1 MAASP
6 AEVIRPLRRV
16 EYDELVRLGVFQDE
30 RVELIDG
37 AIYQMSPIGRPHNF
51 AVQELTEL
59 LVLALHGRAK
69 VRPQMS
75 YAASE
80 LSEPEPDLMVTPLR
94 DWSRQQANE
103 ALLLIEVA
111 ESSLAY
117 DRGRKLRLYATCA
130 VPEYWIVN
138 IPDACIEVHT
148 QPEGSAYAKTEKF
161 ERGQKIR
168 LSAFPEVEVRVSDVF
183 VRPRE

>member
-16 EYDELVRLGVFQDE
+16 EYDQLVNLGVFQDE
-30 RVELIDG
+30 RVELIEG
-37 AIYQMSPIGRPHNF
+37 AIYQMSPIGLPHNF
-51 AVQELTEL
+51 AVQELNERL
-59 LVLALHGRAK
+59 ILALHGRAK

-80 LSEPEPDLMVTPLR
+80 LSEPEPDLMVTPLL
-94 DWSRQQANE
+94 DWRREQANV
-103 ALLLIEVA
+103 ALLIIEVA
-111 ESSLAY
+111 ESSLAW

-138 IPDACIEVHT
+138 IPEGCIEVYTH
-148 QPEGSAYAKTEKF
+148 PEGNGYAQVERF
-161 ERGQKIR
+161 EPGQTVQLR
-168 LSAFPEVEVRVSDVF
+168 AFPDVNIK
-183 VRPRE
+183 VADVLV

>member
-1 MAASP
+1 MDMAASP

-16 EYDELVRLGVFQDE
+16 EYDQLVNLGVFQDE

-37 AIYQMSPIGRPHNF
+37 AIYQMSPIGLPHNF

-69 VRPQMS
+69 VRPHLS

-80 LSEPEPDLMVTPLR
+80 LSEPEPDLMVTPLL
-94 DWSRQQANE
+94 DWRKEQANV
-103 ALLLIEVA
+103 ALLIIEVA
-111 ESSLAY
+111 ESSLAW
-117 DRGRKLRLYATCA
+117 DRGRKLRLYATCS

-138 IPDACIEVHT
+138 IPECCIEVYT
-148 QPEGSAYAKTEKF
+148 RPEGNAYAQV
-161 ERGQKIR
+161 ERFGPGQAVQLR
-168 LSAFPEVEVRVSDVF
+168 AFPDVAIRVSDVL
-183 VRPRE
+183 V